1 MEATLPKGPR
11 FMMVSL
17 LACLILLGGDDPR
30 VRPEPLGEFDAR
42 VVPEASGV
50 VRDRRRP
57 DIFWVHNDSG
67 NPPALIA
74 VGRNAQVIRSLD
86 VLAPNLDWEDLAV
99 DDRGRL
105 YVGDIGDNKGLL
117 RLRAIYRFDEP
128 DPDRP
133 PTGPLK
139 PSAAVFYARPSHD
152 CFDSE
157 SLVVDGDHALLV
169 TKRFDGREAELR
181 EVPLEPP
188 APLLRPTTARKVG
201 VLPGFVDPA
210 TGADLSPDGRRLA
223 VCGVDVVRVYDRP
236 APPSWDG
243 LRMSAEVPLKRNR
256 QVEGIAW
263 DGDDLILASE
273 HGGLDRLPAS
283 VWKSHPPHPSKKLKK
298 KKDR

>member
-1 MEATLPKGPR
+1 
-11 FMMVSL
+11 MMVSL
-17 LACLILLGGDDPR
+17 LACLILLGADEPR

-57 DIFWVHNDSG
+57 DVFWVHNDSG

-74 VGRNAQVIRSLD
+74 VGRDARVIRSFDLA
-86 VLAPNLDWEDLAV
+86 APNLDWEDVAT
-99 DDRGRL
+99 DDRGRI
-105 YVGDIGDNKGLL
+105 YIGDIGDNKGLL

-128 DPDRP
+128 DPSRP
-133 PTGPLK
+133 PAGPLK
-139 PSAAVFYARPSHD
+139 PSASTFYARPSND
-152 CFDSE
+152 CFDAE
-157 SLVVDGDHALLV
+157 GLVVEGGRAVLV
-169 TKRFDGREAELR
+169 TKRLDGGEAELR

-188 APLLRPTTARKVG
+188 APLLRPTAARKVG

-243 LRMSAEVPLKRNR
+243 LRMSAEVRLKGER

-263 DGDDLILASE
+263 DGEDLVLASE
-273 HGGLDRLPAS
+273 HGGLDRVSAS
-283 VWKSHPPHPSKKLKK
+283 AWKSHPPRPSKQE
-298 KKDR
+298 DR